1 MKIAIISP
9 YPPYRGGISKHS
21 ENLCNELI
29 KTQDIIVYNF
39 TRLYPKLLFPG
50 TNQYLDNYKS
60 SKINSIRSIDSINPI
75 TWRNTAK
82 DILSKK
88 VDKIIFRYWNPFFI
102 PTYNSIIKY
111 VNKRNK
117 HIKIYAICDNI
128 IAHEKFYF
136 QKYMIRSFIKKL
148 DGIIVMSENVKKSVA
163 QINKNV
169 KCEKIFL
176 PILSDFNEPTSINE
190 ARKKLSYNKNKKIFL
205 FFGLIRQYKGLDIL
219 LSAINNI
226 NKSLLDDFE
235 CLIIGESYEK
245 LSNYKSI
252 INENV
257 INKIT
262 WITKYVS
269 DKEASLYF
277 SASDFII
284 LPYKSASQSGII
296 PMAYYYNKP
305 VIASDVDGLKE
316 MLVENETGYLFKNK
330 NSDKLTKILEECILN
345 GYENLNLNKIKSFS
359 DNLSTNSY
367 VNKLL
372 KFIND

>member
-60 SKINSIRSIDSINPI
+60 SKINAIRSIDSINPI

-102 PTYNSIIKY
+102 PTYNSIIKF

-117 HIKIYAICDNI
+117 NIKIYAICDNI
-128 IAHEKFYF
+128 ISHEKFYF
-136 QKYMIRSFIKKL
+136 QKYMIQSFIKKL
-148 DGIIVMSENVKKSVA
+148 DGVIVMSENVKKSVA

-169 KCEKIFL
+169 KCEKILL
-176 PILSDFNEPTSINE
+176 PILSDFNELTSINE

-235 CLIIGESYEK
+235 CLIVGESYEK

-252 INENV
+252 INEDV

-296 PMAYYYNKP
+296 PMAYYYYKP
-305 VIASDVDGLKE
+305 VIASDVSGLKE
-316 MLVENETGYLFKNK
+316 MLVENETGYLFSNK

>member
-1 MKIAIISP
+1 
-9 YPPYRGGISKHS
+9 
-21 ENLCNELI
+21 
-29 KTQDIIVYNF
+29 
-39 TRLYPKLLFPG
+39 
-50 TNQYLDNYKS
+50 
-60 SKINSIRSIDSINPI
+60 
-75 TWRNTAK
+75 
-82 DILSKK
+82 
-88 VDKIIFRYWNPFFI
+88 
-102 PTYNSIIKY
+102 
-111 VNKRNK
+111 
-117 HIKIYAICDNI
+117 
-128 IAHEKFYF
+128 
-136 QKYMIRSFIKKL
+136 MIRSFIKKL
-148 DGIIVMSENVKKSVA
+148 DGVIVMSENVKKSVA

-235 CLIIGESYEK
+235 CLIVGESYEK

-252 INENV
+252 INEDV

-345 GYENLNLNKIKSFS
+345 GYEKLNLNKIKSFS

-372 KFIND
+372 KKG